1 LRGDT
6 KRNPLPAVANGPLP
20 SSPLTPLFPIVLKE
34 SHTTSKTFNP
44 PVNLEP
50 IFSIN
55 MPTSPKKAS
64 FTRRFTDMVATKT
77 PRRMSG
83 SRKGENNTPPPAFAT
98 PPASPRST
106 QPSNNS
112 SPQSGRYQFDVE
124 HRLPKTFLPFLS
136 TDVLKGLDVFG
147 GDDNTARD
155 TFDLSQSSGNSEEAW
170 LRVFQ
175 NRSAYSFPETRKMST
190 SSSMASS
197 EMSGS
202 PVKEVTI
209 GWICE
214 DGFRPIGLAD

>member
-1 LRGDT
+1 VT
-6 KRNPLPAVANGPLP
+6 QNEPLASCRERA
-20 SSPLTPLFPIVLKE
+20 SPVVTLDPFILHCPQGK
-34 SHTTSKTFNP
+34 SHNVKTFNP

-83 SRKGENNTPPPAFAT
+83 SRKGENNTPPSAFAT

-124 HRLPKTFLPFLS
+124 HSLPKTFLPFLS

-147 GDDNTARD
+147 GDDNPARD
-155 TFDLSQSSGNSEEAW
+155 TFDLSQSSGDSDEAW
-170 LRVFQ
+170 LRVFH